1 MTKQLFSSI
10 AMIALF
16 TATVVAQ
23 DVGQSPAA
31 PTSATVQTTI
41 PILSDC
47 VAQVLKLHQA
57 KISESTLLTFIQN
70 SPAVYTLDAD
80 QIIYLKH
87 QGVSESV
94 ITTMLSHKSVPAKM
108 ITASP
113 ATAVVAPTVT
123 YIQPATTY
131 YSPAYNDYYPGYYPY
146 YAWPYPAVSLSFG
159 FGGGYHGGF
168 RGGGGWHHR

>member
-1 MTKQLFSSI
+1 MEGDLI
-10 AMIALF
+10 AEPSTGTRISVLARASKMPRR
-16 TATVVAQ
+16 
-23 DVGQSPAA
+23 GSRAA
-31 PTSATVQTTI
+31 G
-41 PILSDC
+41 LS
-47 VAQVLKLHQA
+47 L
-57 KISESTLLTFIQN
+57 
-70 SPAVYTLDAD
+70 PAVYTLDAD

-87 QGVSESV
+87 QGMSESV

-146 YAWPYPAVSLSFG
+146 YDAWPYPAVSLSFG
-159 FGGGYHGGF
+159 FGGGYRGGF
-168 RGGGGWHHR
+168 RGGGGGWHHR